1 MDDILKEENN
11 NEWFIPFYINEE
23 KGIKSIIKIN
33 KFVKEQ
39 LDYSYSEKIY
49 EWDNDET
56 DKGN

>member
-49 EWDNDET
+49 E
-56 DKGN
+56 